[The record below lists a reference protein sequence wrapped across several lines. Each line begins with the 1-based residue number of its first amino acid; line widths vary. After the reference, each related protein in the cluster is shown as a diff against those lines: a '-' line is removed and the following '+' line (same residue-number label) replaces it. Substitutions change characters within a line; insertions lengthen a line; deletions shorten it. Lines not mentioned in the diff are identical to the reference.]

1 MELWDSVRV
10 SDNASARGL
19 VLERETSVVKILGTI
34 LVAALAVNGQ
44 PAAKPDFSG
53 QWKANTAKSNFAGLP
68 PPEFITR
75 NITHAEPALTI
86 VEEQRPALGDE
97 KVTRKYV
104 TDGSASTFESAGV
117 TVSTSAV
124 WKERTLLVNSSVADI
139 GLTISDEMTLS
150 DDGKTLTSAI
160 RISSAQGDV
169 DITVVFERQ

>member
-75 NITHAEPALTI
+75 NITHAEPELTI

-104 TDGSASTFESAGV
+104 TDGSASTLRKRGRDRQHFRRLEG
-117 TVSTSAV
+117 TDTPGEF
-124 WKERTLLVNSSVADI
+124 KRRRHR
-139 GLTISDEMTLS
+139 S
-150 DDGKTLTSAI
+150 DDQ
-160 RISSAQGDV
+160 R
-169 DITVVFERQ
+169 